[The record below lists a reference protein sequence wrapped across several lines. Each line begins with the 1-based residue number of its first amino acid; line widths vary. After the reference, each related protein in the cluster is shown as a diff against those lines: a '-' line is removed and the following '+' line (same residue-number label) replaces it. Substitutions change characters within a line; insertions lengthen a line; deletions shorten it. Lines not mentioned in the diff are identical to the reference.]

1 MNIQNKTLSA
11 LLTLPNLLTCFR
23 FVAAPV
29 LLWLAWFGYGNEFLW
44 LLAFTFLTDILDGLA
59 ARLLKQ
65 ESELGALLDSSGDLV
80 IYTVMAISIWWL
92 WPEIVHREWVV
103 IVLATLSF
111 ITPPLIG
118 IIKFHAFTSYHTW
131 LVKAA
136 VVSIGLAFFILF
148 IFDIAW
154 PFQLATLICLL
165 AAIEEIAITFYLP
178 ELQSNVRSFWH
189 VIHQDK

>member
-1 MNIQNKTLSA
+1 MKTPDITIDA

-23 FVAAPV
+23 FFAAPA
-29 LLWLAWFGYGNEFLW
+29 LLWLAWHGYGNEFLW
-44 LLAFTFLTDILDGLA
+44 LLAFTFLTDMLDGLA
-59 ARLLKQ
+59 ARLLDQ

-80 IYTVMAISIWWL
+80 IYTIMAISIWWL
-92 WPEIVHREWVV
+92 WPEIVHRELTV

-154 PFQLATLICLL
+154 PFQLATVICLL
-165 AAIEEIAITFYLP
+165 AAIEEIAITLYLP
-178 ELQSNVRSFWH
+178 EKQSDVRSFWH
-189 VIHQDK
+189 VIHQNK